1 MKTYTTKIAK
11 NGATLYYSTETG
23 KRIAKETALENERNY
38 ILTNGTVKERYELA
52 KENFRFNERG
62 EVERLWF
69 HDVVSYGNRYNFKVT
84 TKYEWYVVSDK
95 DADYALQ
102 KYCRMTLAEFR
113 AEVEVETEENV
124 EVEETTT
131 EQVAEVETEAQEVS
145 KNFDADIRYEF
156 NGGAG
161 MDTSPNFATATEA
174 AQWIIDFAANHP
186 EYTFT
191 GGRVHDNG
199 NCKRYPFT
207 DADITAL
214 NANKAAQE
222 VSTEKVDIKEII
234 VEGLKQVDFSNVTKF
249 EVGKTYFGATW
260 EGKFNPNGAI
270 IVKKLTVTKITP
282 KTICTVDEN
291 GCTRRSKFTEAYA
304 GTTEGFTIG
313 TPNSYVNIYAFN
325 EYTPAVA
332 AVPTDN
338 YTVWSEAIMAIK
350 EGKTTEVNTVEEKPE
365 AGEYK
370 PQTEPEMFKAVMDA
384 PQVHAEIFTTSLD
397 FAIERARIFLVNNAA
412 SKVKILD
419 ANGKILVEK
428 TCDQISRGLGDADE
442 KSTEPAP
449 ELTGK
454 MKWAVELLDN
464 YTYEFEG
471 DWEAGNGGLARHY
484 KRFNRYGEECGK
496 VVEVFTD
503 KTSFILDHVNI
514 VDKSIRTYYYI
525 NGEQLSYLNG
535 EFSSIWS
542 DKYKAGMSMVGGEHL
557 QVEVPDGQWKKYKN
571 FMVNDDEFFQIMS
584 ERGACTIAEE
594 NRKLDEAFTE
604 SESPATFKVGK
615 TYLAE
620 RRRTGDELATF
631 KILGRSA
638 KFVTAVPVAFA
649 DRGETTAD
657 NDYVFQRRIYRDDL
671 GDEYFME
678 PDNQTKVSAGKAYR
692 LDEPAP
698 VETKLPPVDTF
709 TAKRDRLIAERDA
722 ANAKL
727 KEAEE
732 AFKAAKL
739 AAFNADDAVMNFKED
754 AADELKERID
764 LPAAEIEVKTTEG
777 NLAFICA
784 DTVYAD
790 FDDTK
795 FTLRGDCSELN
806 GLTLGT
812 YDTPEQV
819 MTAVEK
825 FKAAIERGDKRFDF
839 NQKPDAQ
846 NFNQAL
852 VA

>member
-1 MKTYTTKIAK
+1 MKTYITKTAA
-11 NGATLYYSTETG
+11 NGATLYYSTESG
-23 KRIAKETALENERNY
+23 KRIAKAVALENERNY
-38 ILTNGTVKERYELA
+38 LLANAEEITAEVDDEEIVDEIDDEEEVSEELDTEDSVEEIDEDAEDDDENEVNENDVTEELNEDRRALETINPEEIVAIATVKMNIAEDEM
-52 KENFRFNERG
+52 K
-62 EVERLWF
+62 
-69 HDVVSYGNRYNFKVT
+69 
-84 TKYEWYVVSDK
+84 
-95 DADYALQ
+95 
-102 KYCRMTLAEFR
+102 LAE
-113 AEVEVETEENV
+113 AEVDKAYAAAGRISAKTSDEKRKAAYARIDAADAAYKTACEVYKARCEELKAAYVAASEARTAKLAETEETVETAEQVEENV
-124 EVEETTT
+124 E
-131 EQVAEVETEAQEVS
+131 EQVAEVS
-145 KNFDADIRYEF
+145 
-156 NGGAG
+156 
-161 MDTSPNFATATEA
+161 
-174 AQWIIDFAANHP
+174 
-186 EYTFT
+186 
-191 GGRVHDNG
+191 
-199 NCKRYPFT
+199 
-207 DADITAL
+207 
-214 NANKAAQE
+214 
-222 VSTEKVDIKEII
+222 
-234 VEGLKQVDFSNVTKF
+234 
-249 EVGKTYFGATW
+249 
-260 EGKFNPNGAI
+260 
-270 IVKKLTVTKITP
+270 
-282 KTICTVDEN
+282 
-291 GCTRRSKFTEAYA
+291 
-304 GTTEGFTIG
+304 
-313 TPNSYVNIYAFN
+313 
-325 EYTPAVA
+325 
-332 AVPTDN
+332 
-338 YTVWSEAIMAIK
+338 
-350 EGKTTEVNTVEEKPE
+350 
-365 AGEYK
+365 EYK
-370 PQTEPEMFKAVMDA
+370 PQTSWENPHAYETVGDLDTERYLAARNHFTTVEKLLPELDELKTEIDTVNDKFLRVSFAIDTCKHFFLNKACDPFFLFRHEYNKEADTIIKASVRLYDKCIA
-384 PQVHAEIFTTSLD
+384 IDFDKTFEHLSTFQYIDHGIRNETYHKAWEIFEAIRDNLGDQALASELTKLADEFGIDRALLLQSDDCKFNPAL
-397 FAIERARIFLVNNAA
+397 FA
-412 SKVKILD
+412 
-419 ANGKILVEK
+419 EK
-428 TCDQISRGLGDADE
+428 TA
-442 KSTEPAP
+442 EPAP

-454 MKWAVELLDN
+454 MKWAAELLDN
-464 YTYEFEG
+464 YTYEFECDKETG
-471 DWEAGNGGLARHY
+471 KKGLARHY
-484 KRFNRYGEECGK
+484 KRFNRYGEQVGK
-496 VVEVFTD
+496 LVEVFTD

-514 VDKSIRTYYYI
+514 VVKSIRTYYYI
-525 NGEQLSYLNG
+525 NGETLSYFKG
-535 EFSSIWS
+535 KFSSIWS

-649 DRGETTAD
+649 DWGETKAD

-678 PDNQTKVSAGKAYR
+678 PDNQTKVSTGKAYR
-692 LDEPAP
+692 LDEPEVP
-698 VETKLPPVDTF
+698 MVVEPAEPPVDIF
-709 TAKRDRLIAERDA
+709 TAKRDKLIAERDV

-732 AFKAAKL
+732 AHKAAER
-739 AAFNADDAVMNFKED
+739 AAYNADDAVMNFMED
-754 AADELKERID
+754 AADELRERID

-819 MTAVEK
+819 MTAVEQ